1 MRYIGVLVAAFVC
14 ASCSMKA
21 APAVQSHPQALGGEV
36 ISRIVERHDTIVVR
50 AGADG
55 PTYSM
60 ESKGGKLLVG
70 EMTIGELARNEP
82 GMYRAIRTMEA
93 DASLARD

>member
-1 MRYIGVLVAAFVC
+1 
-14 ASCSMKA
+14 
-21 APAVQSHPQALGGEV
+21 V
-36 ISRIVERHDTIVVR
+36 ISRIVQRHDTIVVR

-60 ESKGGKLLVG
+60 ESKGGTVLVG

-82 GMYRAIRTMEA
+82 GMYRAIKTMEA
-93 DASLARD
+93 DVEWAGE